1 MKRTFLY
8 VLATAAGTALS
19 TMTCTPPDP
28 SRLDELSTVDL
39 TIKDQPFRLWVAD
52 SFSEQNDGLK
62 KITAEQMAPLRDGTE
77 RGMLFVFDHS
87 VRTSFWMKDTI
98 IPLDIAYIANDGTVV
113 SVYSMVP
120 LDDRHNGYPPS
131 APYRYAIEVLGNRFN
146 ELGLRPGDVLA
157 IPATVLKGA
166 G

>member
-8 VLATAAGTALS
+8 ALVAAVGATLS

-28 SRLDELSTVDL
+28 SRLDELPTVEL
-39 TIKDQPFRLWVAD
+39 TIKGQPFRLWVAD

-62 KITAEQMAPLRDGTE
+62 KVTAEQMAPLPDGTE

-98 IPLDIAYIANDGTVV
+98 IPLDIAYVSTNVTVV
-113 SVYSMVP
+113 STYTMAP

-131 APYRYAIEVLGNRFN
+131 APYRYAVEVMGNRFD
-146 ELGLRPGDVLA
+146 ELGLEPGDVLA
-157 IPATVLKGA
+157 IPTAVLKGTR
-166 G
+166 